1 VRRASWLKGA
11 LHTDLRDAI
20 AAECI
25 LEIKGALRPLKEPY
39 LMLDLIS
46 ATGKQLAGGHEL
58 PRVAAYT
65 GPNRFSVGG
74 EQKLPSLASLSC
86 SLQLKPR
93 D

>member
-1 VRRASWLKGA
+1 MCVPG
-11 LHTDLRDAI
+11 
-20 AAECI
+20 
-25 LEIKGALRPLKEPY
+25 LEGTLRPLKEPY

-46 ATGKQLAGGHEL
+46 ARGKQLAGGHEL
-58 PRVAAYT
+58 PRVSAHT

-74 EQKLPSLASLSC
+74 EQKFPSLMSLSC

>member
-1 VRRASWLKGA
+1 M
-11 LHTDLRDAI
+11 
-20 AAECI
+20 AAGCI
-25 LEIKGALRPLKEPY
+25 PGSEGALRPLKGPY

-46 ATGKQLAGGHEL
+46 ARGKQLAGGHEL
-58 PRVAAYT
+58 PRVSAHT

-74 EQKLPSLASLSC
+74 EQKFPSLASLFC